1 MTAILDILYRN
12 RSYRRVRAIPVFE
25 GQATMRTLNRFL
37 KDDSGAT
44 AVEYGIMALGIAL
57 AIVAAVGLVGSGLA
71 DGVFTDMAE
80 LF

>member
-1 MTAILDILYRN
+1 
-12 RSYRRVRAIPVFE
+12 
-25 GQATMRTLNRFL
+25 MRTLNRFL

>member
-1 MTAILDILYRN
+1 MTAILGILYRN
-12 RSYRRVRAIPVFE
+12 RSYRRVRAILAFE